1 MEIRMQRSR
10 FAAVLLAL
18 ALPASLLAQAPAGPA
33 WKTTGTFDLGYVS
46 ATGNTDVTT
55 INFGDKIVATYA
67 DWSVTQ
73 MLAQVHAKTK
83 GVESANQLR
92 AGLRVER
99 RLTSVF
105 GGFGAVQYER
115 NAFAGFDRRMDELL
129 GMTWKAFAD
138 SSNLLSFEGGAVFT
152 QQDNSD
158 GTNKNSTSARG
169 AMAYKYNFRPA
180 AYFSQNAEYIA
191 DLEESGA
198 YRTNLVSAIVA
209 PLSRMI
215 GIKLGYTFQYN
226 SRPPAT
232 FGTTDRIMTAGL
244 QLSF

>member
-1 MEIRMQRSR
+1 MHRRER
-10 FAAVLLAL
+10 AAVLFAL
-18 ALPASLLAQAPAGPA
+18 ALPAAAAAQAPTGPS

-67 DWSVTQ
+67 DWSLTQ

-92 AGLRVER
+92 AALRVER

-115 NAFAGFDRRMDELL
+115 NAFAGFSRRMDELL
-129 GMTWKAFAD
+129 GVTWKAFAD
-138 SSNLLSFEGGAVFT
+138 STHALSFEGGSVFT
-152 QQDNSD
+152 QQDNTD
-158 GTNKNSTSARG
+158 GTSKNATSARG
-169 AMAYKYNFRPA
+169 ALAYKYNFRPA
-180 AYFSQNAEYIA
+180 AYFSQTAEYIA
-191 DLEESGA
+191 KIEEDGG

-215 GIKLGYTFQYN
+215 GIKLGYTFQFN